1 MEIPAGRYAETRGQ
15 IAEQRGK
22 SRGNE
27 EKPPFE
33 IVGTEMGGLDEIAVA
48 LANEVDFP
56 AGQSVVEEGLRVR
69 SEQSAESTEKER
81 KKERERGE

>member
-1 MEIPAGRYAETRGQ
+1 
-15 IAEQRGK
+15 
-22 SRGNE
+22 
-27 EKPPFE
+27 
-33 IVGTEMGGLDEIAVA
+33 MGGLDEIAVA